1 MSLGRV
7 TLFGGG
13 GGGFKR
19 MALLPGSERLSPKM
33 KRPLMGSAVAVW
45 SVVARKHAARK
56 NDWTSTVA

>member
-1 MSLGRV
+1 MALWRV

-13 GGGFKR
+13 GGGLKR

-45 SVVARKHAARK
+45 SVRARK
-56 NDWTSTVA
+56 NHWTSTVA